1 MSQSHTG
8 RGSKGGLAK
17 AAARVCNARRSGRS
31 GRGQVLV
38 LTAMAI
44 IVLVGFVAL
53 ATDVGLLWNER
64 RQMQTATDAAAV
76 AGATALRNGTAI
88 ASAAN
93 NVASLNGFTNGVK
106 SATITVNKPPL
117 TGPYAGNSSYV
128 EVIIAQAEPTYFLR
142 ALGYASMNVKTRAVS
157 GAMNAA
163 GCIYTLDPTAAK
175 AFSASN
181 GVNISSSCGIMVN
194 SNSSDAFDVV
204 GGATVKTTGVGIVGA
219 ASVNN
224 GGSVQNMSGGAL
236 TPTQNVAP
244 VADPLAHI
252 NAPSVGSCTYTYG
265 PQTQLNSYTATQSP
279 PNSGKYV
286 VNPGVYCGGINAS
299 NGTSVTFNAGT
310 YIMAGGG
317 LVLNNGGGTA
327 TGSNVT
333 FYLTTGAKASYSGT
347 NSAYAGVTIANG
359 VTVNFSAPTTGGVNS
374 LEGILFFQDAS
385 IPAGSAASYFA
396 GGANMTLGGAL
407 YFPTTQLNYSNG
419 ISAAYTILVA
429 DSIIFTGGAT
439 MNNNY
444 TSLADGSPI
453 QSSSLYE

>member
-1 MSQSHTG
+1 MSQSNTG

-17 AAARVCNARRSGRS
+17 SVAGLYLARPSN
-31 GRGQVLV
+31 RGQVLM

-44 IVLVGFVAL
+44 VVLVGFVAL

-76 AGATALRNGTAI
+76 AGATALRNRAGI
-88 ASAAN
+88 ASAVN

-106 SATITVNKPPL
+106 SASITVNNPPL

-142 ALGYASMNVKTRAVS
+142 ALGHASMNVSTRAVS

-181 GVNISSSCGIMVN
+181 GVSIASSCGIMVN

-204 GGATVKTTGVGIVGA
+204 GGATIKTTGVGVVGA
-219 ASVNN
+219 AVMNN
-224 GGSVQNMSGGAL
+224 GGAVQNMSGAAL
-236 TPTQNVAP
+236 TPIQNIAP

-252 NAPSVGSCTYTYG
+252 NAPTVGPCTYSG
-265 PQTQLNSYTATQSP
+265 TQNYSSYTATQSP
-279 PNSGKYV
+279 PYSGKYV
-286 VNPGVYCGGINAS
+286 INPGVYCGGISVS
-299 NGTSVTFNAGT
+299 NGVSIIFNAGT
-310 YIMAGGG
+310 YIIAGGG
-317 LVLNNGGGTA
+317 LTLNNGGGTA
-327 TGSNVT
+327 TGTNVT
-333 FYLTTGAKASYSGT
+333 FYLTSGAKAGYSGAS
-347 NSAYAGVTIANG
+347 SAYAGVTIANG
-359 VTVNFSAPTTGGVNS
+359 ITVSFSAPTTGGVNS

-385 IPAGSAASYFA
+385 IAAGSAASYFA
-396 GGANMTLGGAL
+396 GGANMSLGGAL

-419 ISAAYTILVA
+419 VSAAYTILVA
-429 DSIIFTGGAT
+429 DTIVFTGGAT